1 MTRLQ
6 RPQRAEQNE
15 SEKTVT
21 MPDRRNSRNTTGSS
35 GWSEWAR
42 RQRACGESLR
52 DLVLRGRRLPWEAFA
67 PGMQR
72 RPTAQQSDREETGQA
87 RQRGDQEP
95 SPQWAANSVF
105 PTLCLPCYDPAK
117 HDWDDAPEGAPDG
130 TRYPTPTGRDETAG
144 VCRRNPDGTLQPS
157 RASPCSEKRRA
168 GAVGRLQDASQRF
181 QCG

>member
-144 VCRRNPDGTLQPS
+144 VCRRNPDGTLQRQP
-157 RASPCSEKRRA
+157 
-168 GAVGRLQDASQRF
+168 L
-181 QCG
+181 